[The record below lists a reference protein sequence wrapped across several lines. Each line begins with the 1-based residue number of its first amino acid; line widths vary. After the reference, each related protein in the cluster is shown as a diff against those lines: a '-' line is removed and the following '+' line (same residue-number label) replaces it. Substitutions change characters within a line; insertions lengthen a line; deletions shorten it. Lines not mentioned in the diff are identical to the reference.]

1 MTKKERIEFCKYIMN
16 DWCDPNDEDCFLPK
30 NKNIQRAILA
40 NIQKECRFEPREENL
55 NYSRTS
61 NERIRKIFTSRVR
74 HLSDNALNEI
84 KKSPEQFAN
93 LVYGPATKIG
103 QGLGNVNPGDGWKY
117 RGRGFIQLTGRR
129 NYKKFGDV
137 LGFNLEENPDQLIS
151 DEKVS
156 LIVAV
161 LYVVYT
167 LIDMYKVDQLLTM
180 NQSEANIA
188 VTQAVGG
195 TRLNLKSGIG
205 AEILAKVV
213 DYSDDFDL

>member
-1 MTKKERIEFCKYIMN
+1 MTKKERIEFCKNIMKE
-16 DWCDPNDEDCFLPK
+16 WCKFKEDNCFLSK

-40 NIQKECRFEPREENL
+40 NIQKECRFEPKEENL

-61 NERIRKIFTSRVR
+61 NDRIRKIFTSRVK

-117 RGRGFIQLTGRR
+117 RGRGYIQLTGRR
-129 NYKKFGDV
+129 NYRIFGNV
-137 LGFNLEENPDQLIS
+137 LGFDLENNPDLLITN
-151 DEKVS
+151 DPVS

-161 LYVVYT
+161 QYVVYT
-167 LIDMYKVDQLLTM
+167 LDQMYDIDRLLNMDQTK
-180 NQSEANIA
+180 ANIA

-195 TRLNLKSGIG
+195 RRLNLKSGIG
-205 AEILAKVV
+205 AEILAKVI